1 MKPPVKN
8 KNPADDGAYK
18 PQYMLT
24 EPIVALV
31 AQIAEAAGK
40 FSLAGEQALR
50 LRRVNRIRTIHGSVA
65 IEGNTLT
72 EEQITAILEGKRVI
86 APPREI
92 LEVQNAIKAYEQ
104 LSGWKPEK
112 ESDLLKAH
120 AVLMSGLLEDA
131 GKYRKKNAGIM
142 GKEGIIHIA
151 PPADRLPYL
160 MKQLF
165 RWLKE
170 TKVHPLIAG
179 AVFHYE
185 FEFIH
190 PFADGNGRTGRLWQ
204 TLILS
209 RWNPVFGDI
218 AVESMIHAHQ
228 PDYYAAINQSNAQN
242 SSTPFVEFILRVI
255 LETLTT
261 DQAGD
266 QVTDQVSRLIK
277 ALAHNRLSAAELM
290 EKLSLKHRP
299 TFRANYL
306 KPALAAGHIE
316 MTAPDSPQSPTQKY
330 FLTEKG
336 KRLLN
341 KKP

>member
-1 MKPPVKN
+1 MKKLVE
-8 KNPADDGAYK
+8 DEGYK
-18 PQYMLT
+18 PQYTLT
-24 EPIVALV
+24 ESIVALV

-40 FSLAGEQALR
+40 VSLTGEQALR

-86 APPREI
+86 APPHEI

-120 AVLMSGLLEDA
+120 AVLMAGLLEDA

-142 GKEGIIHIA
+142 GKEGVIHIA

-165 RWLKE
+165 CWLKE

-228 PDYYAAINQSNAQN
+228 PDYYNAINQSNAQN
-242 SSTPFVEFILRVI
+242 SSTPFVEFILKVI
-255 LETLTT
+255 LETLTA
-261 DQAGD
+261 Q
-266 QVTDQVSRLIK
+266 QVTQQATQQVMKLMKAMKAPVSR
-277 ALAHNRLSAAELM
+277 AELM
-290 EKLSLKHRP
+290 KALKLKDRVNFSR
-299 TFRANYL
+299 NYL
-306 KPALAAGHIE
+306 EPALSDKLIE
-316 MTAPDSPQSPTQKY
+316 KTEPDSPNSPTQKY
-330 FLTEKG
+330 RLTEKG

-341 KKP
+341 KNT

>member
-1 MKPPVKN
+1 MSNMN
-8 KNPADDGAYK
+8 KNEYK
-18 PQYMLT
+18 PQYTLT
-24 EPIVALV
+24 DSILSLV

-40 FSLAGEQALR
+40 FSLVGEQALR
-50 LRRVNRIRTIHGSVA
+50 LRRANRIRTIHGSVA

-92 LEVQNAIKAYEQ
+92 LEVQNALKAYEQ
-104 LSGWKPEK
+104 LAVWNPQK

-120 AVLMSGLLEDA
+120 AVLMAGLLEDA
-131 GKYRKKNAGIM
+131 GRYRKKSAGIM
-142 GKEGIIHIA
+142 GKEGVIHIA

-165 RWLKE
+165 GWLKE
-170 TKVHPLIAG
+170 TKAHPLIAG

-190 PFADGNGRTGRLWQ
+190 PFADGNGRAGRLWQ

-209 RWNPVFGDI
+209 RWNPVFENI
-218 AVESMIHAHQ
+218 AVESMIYAHQ
-228 PDYYAAINQSNAQN
+228 PNYYAAINRSNAEN
-242 SSTPFVEFILRVI
+242 NCAPFVEFILQVI

-261 DQAGD
+261 DQVSD
-266 QVTDQVSRLIK
+266 QVTDQVARLVSVL
-277 ALAHNRLSAAELM
+277 ALARLSAAELM

-299 TFRANYL
+299 TFRTNYL
-306 KPALAAGHIE
+306 NPALSAGLIE
-316 MTAPDSPQSPTQKY
+316 MTAPDSPNSPAQKY
-330 FLTEKG
+330 FLTAKG
-336 KRLLN
+336 KRLL
-341 KKP
+341 K

>member
-1 MKPPVKN
+1 MRKLLQN
-8 KNPADDGAYK
+8 NDAYK
-18 PQYMLT
+18 PQYTLT
-24 EPIVALV
+24 DSILSLV

-40 FSLAGEQALR
+40 FSLAGDQALR

-65 IEGNTLT
+65 IEGNILT

-92 LEVQNAIKAYEQ
+92 LEVQNALKAYEK
-104 LSGWKPEK
+104 LLGWNPRK

-120 AVLMSGLLEDA
+120 AVLMADLLEDA
-131 GKYRKKNAGIM
+131 GKYRKKSAGIM
-142 GKEGIIHIA
+142 GKEGVIHIA

-165 RWLKE
+165 GWLKE

-190 PFADGNGRTGRLWQ
+190 PFADGNGRMGRLWQ

-209 RWNPVFGDI
+209 RWNPVFENI
-218 AVESMIHAHQ
+218 AVESMIYAYQ
-228 PDYYAAINQSNAQN
+228 PDYYAAINRSNAEN
-242 SSTPFVEFILRVI
+242 NCAPFVEFILKVI

-261 DQAGD
+261 DQASD
-266 QVTDQVSRLIK
+266 QVTDQVKRLVG
-277 ALAHNRLSAAELM
+277 ALALDRLSAAELM

-306 KPALAAGHIE
+306 RPALEAGLIE
-316 MTAPDSPQSPTQKY
+316 MTAPDSPNSPAQKY
-330 FLTEKG
+330 FLTAKG
-336 KRLLN
+336 KRVLK